1 MQVPDNTLDSQET
14 YEEGYGTV
22 LDSGT
27 TFTYLPTEAFRAFR
41 DAVTAFATGKG
52 LKMTK
57 GPDPKFYD
65 ICFGGAPHVE
75 HADQLEHVF
84 PHLDLQFKGVRSFL
98 VTFGASA
105 FGGRQ
110 NYEPSQP
117 AYIVRH
123 NVSRLGFPLAILLP
137 LHLLLL

>member
-1 MQVPDNTLDSQET
+1 MFLQPK

-27 TFTYLPTEAFRAFR
+27 TFTYLPTEAFRAFK
-41 DAVTAFATGKG
+41 DAVTSFALGKG
-52 LKMTK
+52 LHMTK

-84 PHLDLQFKGVRSFL
+84 PHLDLQFQAVNF
-98 VTFGASA
+98 F
-105 FGGRQ
+105 Q
-110 NYEPSQP
+110 
-117 AYIVRH
+117 
-123 NVSRLGFPLAILLP
+123 
-137 LHLLLL
+137 